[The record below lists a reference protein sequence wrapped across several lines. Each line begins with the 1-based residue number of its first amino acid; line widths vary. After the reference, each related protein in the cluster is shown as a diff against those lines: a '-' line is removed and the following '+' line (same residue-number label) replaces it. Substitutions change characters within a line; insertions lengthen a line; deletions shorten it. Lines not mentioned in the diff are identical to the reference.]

1 TKPFNELI
9 LQAKIKAHCRIQE
22 LSDQINEKNNKL
34 LYYQAQ
40 TEREHEIVET
50 VFSNA
55 LSENFFASGNV
66 NYYMSPMSAFNG
78 DVLLSAASPSGGLY
92 MMLGDFTGHG
102 LSAAIGALPVS
113 RVFFAMAKLG
123 VSIGDIAAEMNK
135 HLIDLLPDYMF
146 CAATLVEI
154 NAAGDEVV
162 AWCGGLPDAVVT
174 KPDGSFDRFLTSMH
188 MPLGAL
194 DIDEFERNVYA
205 LKLPLGS
212 RIFLHSDGIIESVN
226 KEGEMFGEERFH
238 ALIDGESVRTS
249 SNKVNT
255 IMEAFSRYVDS
266 DEQDDDIS
274 LVALRIQPVENIVVD
289 DSEPLKNILSW
300 KIRFDI
306 SPSQMREGDPPAEML
321 EILGSSGGLAAHKDY
336 LHTIVTELYLNALE
350 HGVLDLSSDLKK
362 AEDGFIT
369 FQKEKRER
377 LETLVEGKI
386 VAVFSMVSVDETPG
400 VKIWIQNSGPGFD
413 YTDTKLTAANDDD
426 CFGRGLVLVRSLCD
440 GHLHFTE
447 GGRAVEAIYSL

>member
-40 TEREHEIVET
+40 TEREHEIVEA
-50 VFSNA
+50 VFDNA
-55 LSENFFASGNV
+55 LSENFLDSGNV
-66 NYYMSPMSAFNG
+66 NHYMSPMSAFNG

-92 MMLGDFTGHG
+92 VMLGDFTGHG

-113 RVFFAMAKLG
+113 RVFFAMAKIG
-123 VSIGDIAAEMNK
+123 VSIGDIAEEMNK
-135 HLIDLLPDYMF
+135 HLLGLLPDYMF

-154 NAAGDEVV
+154 NKAGDEIV

-174 KPDGSFDRFLTSMH
+174 HPDGSFDRFLTSMH

-194 DIDEFERNVYA
+194 DEDEFERDVYA
-205 LKLPLGS
+205 LRLPFGS
-212 RIFLHSDGIIESVN
+212 RIFLHSDGIIESTN
-226 KEGEMFGEERFH
+226 TEGEMFGEERFH
-238 ALIDGESVRTS
+238 ALIDDESVRTS
-249 SNKVNT
+249 SNKVKT
-255 IMEAFSRYVDS
+255 IMGAFSRFAGS

-274 LVALRIQPVENIVVD
+274 LVALRIQPVENIEVD
-289 DSEPLKNILSW
+289 DSKLEREMLSW

-306 SPSQMREGDPPAEML
+306 TPSQMREGDPPAEML

-336 LHTIVTELYLNALE
+336 LHTIISELYVNALD
-350 HGVLDLSSDLKK
+350 HGVLALSSDLKK
-362 AEDGFIT
+362 TDDGFIA

-377 LETLVEGKI
+377 LDTLADGKI
-386 VAVFSMVSVDETPG
+386 VAVFSMVNADENPG
-400 VKIWIQNSGPGFD
+400 VKIWIQDSGLGFD
-413 YTDTKLTAANDDD
+413 HTTLEAANDDD
-426 CFGRGLVLVRSLCD
+426 CFGRGLELVRSLCD
-440 GHLHFTE
+440 GHVHFTE
-447 GGRAVEAIYSL
+447 GGRVVEAVYSL